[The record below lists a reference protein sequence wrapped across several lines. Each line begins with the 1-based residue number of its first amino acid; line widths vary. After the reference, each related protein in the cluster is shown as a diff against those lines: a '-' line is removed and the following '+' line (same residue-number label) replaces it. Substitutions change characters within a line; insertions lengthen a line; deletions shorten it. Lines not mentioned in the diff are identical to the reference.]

1 MTMSTQSTERSHA
14 YAEAVAEVVAILPPA
29 RAAQVYDFAR
39 FLQAQSVASP
49 PSPGDD
55 DDWLNDPEE
64 QLLAEDAQ
72 WAAFYEQRADQ
83 FLQLRER
90 ARREIAS
97 GETQPLFDE
106 DGDLAL

>member
-1 MTMSTQSTERSHA
+1 MSTQPSERSRA
-14 YAEAVAEVVAILPPA
+14 YAEAIAEVVTALPLA

-39 FLQAQSVASP
+39 FLQAQSATMQP
-49 PSPGDD
+49 APGED
-55 DDWLNDPEE
+55 DDWLNDPET

-72 WAAFYEQRADQ
+72 WEAIYEQRADQ

-90 ARREIAS
+90 AQREIVA

-106 DGDLAL
+106 NGDVKV

>member
-1 MTMSTQSTERSHA
+1 MTMSIQSIERSHV
-14 YAEAVAEVVAILPPA
+14 YAEE
-29 RAAQVYDFAR
+29 
-39 FLQAQSVASP
+39 
-49 PSPGDD
+49 D

-64 QLLAEDAQ
+64 QLQAEDAQ
-72 WAAFYEQRADQ
+72 WAAFYEQRAAQ

-97 GETQPLFDE
+97 GEPQPLFHE

>member
-1 MTMSTQSTERSHA
+1 MSIQSTERSRT
-14 YAEAVAEVVAILPPA
+14 YAEAVAELVAALPPA

-39 FLQAQSVASP
+39 FLQAQSAASQP
-49 PSPGDD
+49 TPDED
-55 DDWLNDPEE
+55 DDWLNDSEE
-64 QLLAEDAQ
+64 QLQAEDAQ
-72 WAAFYEQRADQ
+72 WAAFYEQSAAQ

-97 GETQPLFDE
+97 GETQPLFAE

>member
-1 MTMSTQSTERSHA
+1 MSIQSTERSRT
-14 YAEAVAEVVAILPPA
+14 YAEAVAEVVAVLPPA

-39 FLQAQSVASP
+39 FLQEHSTSSPVA
-49 PSPGDD
+49 PSSD
-55 DDWLNDPEE
+55 DDWLNDSEE
-64 QLLAEDAQ
+64 QLQAEDAQ
-72 WAAFYEQRADQ
+72 WAAFYEQRAAQ

-97 GETQPLFDE
+97 GETQPLFHE